1 MEGRGVIRKIPLPV
15 SIKKY
20 LNFFFVRS
28 DRRGEKGLGLLHQ
41 ARTTQKLSFASEV
54 IRKLA
59 GSLGQML
66 YSRYIGVLIF
76 MYPECHSF
84 GDITTDSS
92 WNYYHLL
99 VLLIHLTKLSTGN
112 PLSRVSLRG
121 KSRWS
126 QCPLIHSWIF
136 LVCYLMARSWF
147 LSALNC
153 DKSHCHNNAT
163 TIPAVT
169 QHVNDTNI
177 LSM

>member
-28 DRRGEKGLGLLHQ
+28 GRRGEKGLGLLHQ

-66 YSRYIGVLIF
+66 YSRYIGVFIF

-92 WNYYHLL
+92 
-99 VLLIHLTKLSTGN
+99 
-112 PLSRVSLRG
+112 
-121 KSRWS
+121 
-126 QCPLIHSWIF
+126 
-136 LVCYLMARSWF
+136 
-147 LSALNC
+147 
-153 DKSHCHNNAT
+153 
-163 TIPAVT
+163 
-169 QHVNDTNI
+169 
-177 LSM
+177 